1 MVEIKEF
8 MGLLV
13 LLIIIGGFILRAKKP
28 KIPAW
33 SIMSFAGSI
42 SVLFG
47 LIPIDKLNYI
57 INWNLILLLIG
68 MFSIVGIIE
77 ESGLID
83 YFIIKLSRLTKSKT
97 LLLYIFSLFFA
108 IAASFMVNDAVA
120 IFGVGFLP
128 MISRIL
134 DMPLEPLAFL
144 LVFSITIGSAMTPI
158 GNPQNML
165 IATEASI
172 SAPFVTF
179 FKYLAVPTFINLCL
193 TTYILA
199 KIYRVKR
206 GNRYLNPG
214 LLIQKNYLR
223 NKRDAYVGLIGLA
236 LTIFLMLLNDFLEMF
251 RLPHVTQIG
260 LIPFVIASFSYI
272 FVSSPREVLSKV
284 NWSAIIFFIAMFIAS
299 QGIWNSTL
307 LSYPLHYLLP
317 RLMNN
322 TSGFLRITLISLL
335 FSQLLSNVPFTNIF
349 ILYLHNLGYSSRDVL
364 SWITFS
370 MSSTIAGNFTIL
382 GAISNVIILDSLET
396 RFNTSI
402 SYARFIKL
410 GVMITLVNVSIYL
423 LYIIALSYL

>member
-1 MVEIKEF
+1 MIGIKEF
-8 MGLLV
+8 TGLLV

-33 SIMSFAGSI
+33 SIMSFAGSM

-47 LIPIDKLNYI
+47 LIPIGKLNYI

-83 YFIIKLSRLTKSKT
+83 YFIIKLSRLTKNRT

-144 LVFSITIGSAMTPI
+144 LIFSITIGSAMTPI

-179 FKYLAVPTFINLCL
+179 FKYLALPTFINLCL
-193 TTYILA
+193 TTYILT
-199 KIYRVKR
+199 KIYRIEE
-206 GNRYLNPG
+206 GNKYLDQSS
-214 LLIQKNYLR
+214 LVQKNLK
-223 NKRDAYVGLIGLA
+223 NKRDAYVGLIGLL
-236 LTIFLMLLNDFLEMF
+236 LTIFLMLLNDFLEMLK
-251 RLPHVTQIG
+251 LPHVTQIG
-260 LIPFVIASFSYI
+260 LIPFVVASFSYI

-307 LSYPLHYLLP
+307 LNYPLHYLLP

-349 ILYLHNLGYSSRDVL
+349 ILYLRNLGYSSSDVL

-396 RFNTSI
+396 RFSTFI
-402 SYARFIKL
+402 SYAKFIKL
-410 GVMITLVNVSIYL
+410 GVMITLVNVSVYL